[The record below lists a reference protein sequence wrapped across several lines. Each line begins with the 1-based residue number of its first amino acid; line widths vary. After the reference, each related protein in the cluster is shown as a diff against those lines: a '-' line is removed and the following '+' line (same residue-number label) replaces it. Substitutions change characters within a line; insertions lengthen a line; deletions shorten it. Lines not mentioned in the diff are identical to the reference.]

1 MKKKI
6 FFIAVTIHYSLFT
19 IHSCS
24 AQNIFDLPHT
34 KSFADY
40 LYQSGQYKLA
50 AEECERWLFQ
60 QPESDSAF
68 LLLLKSYRKAGLY
81 STAIEK
87 TKLFFPYFEK
97 MNNPVAKE
105 YSILLLLSKNYDQ
118 ADSFLNN
125 QQQVTASDRDYLLMN
140 KNLMKKNWTSAEQ
153 IYLSNNNAETRAFA
167 PYSIVFKSYK
177 DLPHRSAGLAMTMSA
192 IIPGTGKIYSGDWK
206 DALFSMLLIGASG
219 VQSYRGFEKNG
230 TKSAYGWIFGGFT
243 AGLYLGNI
251 YGSFKS
257 AKDFNHKHENEL
269 LKKATDLFSI
279 NL

>member
-1 MKKKI
+1 MKKI
-6 FFIAVTIHYSLFT
+6 LFLAVAFHISLFT
-19 IHSCS
+19 IHFCD
-24 AQNIFDLPHT
+24 AQNLFDLPHT

-50 AEECERWLFQ
+50 AEECERWLFM
-60 QPESDSAF
+60 QPENDSASY
-68 LLLLKSYRKAGLY
+68 LLLSSYRKGGLY
-81 STAIEK
+81 AQGITK
-87 TKLFFPYFEK
+87 TKLLFPEFEK
-97 MNNPVAKE
+97 MNIPIARE
-105 YSILLLLSKNYDQ
+105 YTILLLLNKNFIQ
-118 ADSFLNN
+118 ADSFLKNAN
-125 QQQVTASDRDYLLMN
+125 SLSSSERDYLLMN
-140 KNLMKKNWTSAEQ
+140 ENLMQKKWKAAEQ
-153 IYLSNNNAETRAFA
+153 IYLSNNNADSRAFS

-177 DLPHRSAGLAMTMSA
+177 DLPHRSAGLAMTMST

-219 VQSYRGFEKNG
+219 IQSYRGFERNG
-230 TKSAYGWIFGGFT
+230 TKSVYGWIFGGFS

-257 AKDFNHKHENEL
+257 AKDFNHRHENEL